1 MTFNWHDVPELRP
14 FDAWSPSDRLAPAR
28 TALVVVD
35 LQYGSGSRH
44 HGIGRRMQEE
54 GREHEGVER
63 FDRIEA
69 QVVPNTVRLLDT
81 FRHHGGFVVYLTVNP
96 LLSDFRDIPR
106 NRRGLAAWKSARPAP
121 IDPANPPREHQ
132 VLDEVRPAAD
142 ELVLNKATIGGFNS
156 SSLHN
161 VLRSAGIDTI
171 VACGVST
178 NSCIES
184 TVRSA
189 ADRSFKVIL
198 AEDACGAA
206 LDQFH
211 EQAVATLQGQFCV
224 VASTDDVCRAMEG
237 ATDSVAPS
245 TVESQS

>member
-14 FDAWSPSDRLAPAR
+14 FEGWSASDHLAPAR
-28 TALVVVD
+28 TALVLVD

-63 FDRIEA
+63 FDRIETR
-69 QVVPNTVRLLDT
+69 VVPNTVRLLDT
-81 FRHHGGFVVYLTVNP
+81 FRRHSGFVVYLTVNP

-106 NRRGLAAWKSARPAP
+106 NRRGLAAWKSARAVP

-156 SSLHN
+156 SSLHS

-171 VACGVST
+171 VVCGVST

-206 LDQFH
+206 LDEFH
-211 EQAVATLQGQFCV
+211 EQAVATMQGQFCV
-224 VASTDDVCRAMEG
+224 IASTDDVCKAMEDELEC
-237 ATDSVAPS
+237 AAQSAL
-245 TVESQS
+245 ESQA